1 MNEYKQEGTLAEGAR
16 RASEAK
22 ATGDGVERGR
32 FSSLRK
38 REAVLRLLQGESLER
53 LSRELGTTAATRTRL
68 AVPPIATLG
77 SSSWCKRRLTGLSVE
92 L

>member
-1 MNEYKQEGTLAEGAR
+1 MNEYKQEGALAEGAR

-38 REAVLRLLQGESLER
+38 REAVLHLLQGESLER
-53 LSRELGTTAATRTRL
+53 LSRELGTTTRTRL
-68 AVPPIATLG
+68 AVPPSLPLAHPPG
-77 SSSWCKRRLTGLSVE
+77 VNGD
-92 L
+92 